1 MTNRNGQHRCRG
13 TKKDGGPCPNP
24 ARPGRAYCFSHDPD
38 PALSRRR
45 ADGQRRGGVSRSKR
59 EPTLPADTPDAPLR
73 TVADVVAAVE
83 ATYNAVRTGRLGA
96 RVGNCLA
103 VLCQVQL
110 KAIEG
115 GDLERRVSE
124 LEANAHQGGGGGR
137 LNGRATRW

>member
-1 MTNRNGQHRCRG
+1 MTHDGQRFCRG
-13 TKKDGGPCPNP
+13 KKKNGDPCPNA
-24 ARPGRAYCFSHDPD
+24 ARPGRDYCFSHD

-45 ADGQRRGGVSRSKR
+45 AEGQRRGGVSRSKR

-73 TVADVVAAVE
+73 TVADVIAAVE

-115 GDLERRVSE
+115 GDLERRLAA
-124 LEANAHQGGGGGR
+124 LEAASHAGG
-137 LNGRATRW
+137 NGRPVGRAFT